1 MILKIRNYFALKV
14 AASIAAV
21 SVIVGIGV
29 LAIGEMYAFYKRNYG
44 VVDGDGGPWFL
55 AFVAMVF
62 WAGLGGWVVQNALS
76 AWRGAREEIDR
87 LEAIKVRPSYWNV
100 MQALRT
106 RKLYNRIKEAELS
119 VSFLELP
126 VLSVVASLLSGA
138 DPNSVCKGR
147 PIIFH
152 VSNAKHAKW
161 LAWAGAD
168 VNVICDRREGTG
180 VLIEPVKYDNLAL
193 VQEWLIAGANPNAKD
208 NDGCTPLFYA
218 RSAEME
224 RLLLIHGADP
234 TVRDKKGNLAQ
245 ESKWSIKNQ
254 DCHAD
259 LIAAAEEIN
268 EMKKELLI
276 D

>member
-1 MILKIRNYFALKV
+1 MFLNIRKYFALK
-14 AASIAAV
+14 ATASIAAV
-21 SVIVGIGV
+21 AVIVGMGV
-29 LAIGEMYAFYKRNYG
+29 FAIAEMYAFYMHNYG
-44 VVDGDGGPWFL
+44 IVSSDGGPWFL
-55 AFVAMVF
+55 AFAAMVF
-62 WAGLGGWVVQNALS
+62 WVGFGGWVFQGALS
-76 AWRGAREEIDR
+76 AWRGAREEIER

-106 RKLYNRIKEAELS
+106 RKLYNRIKEAEFS

-138 DPNSVCKGR
+138 DPNSVYKGR

-180 VLIEPVKYDNLAL
+180 VLIEPVRYDNLSL

-245 ESKWSIKNQ
+245 ESNWSIKNQ

-259 LIAAAEEIN
+259 LIAAAEDIN